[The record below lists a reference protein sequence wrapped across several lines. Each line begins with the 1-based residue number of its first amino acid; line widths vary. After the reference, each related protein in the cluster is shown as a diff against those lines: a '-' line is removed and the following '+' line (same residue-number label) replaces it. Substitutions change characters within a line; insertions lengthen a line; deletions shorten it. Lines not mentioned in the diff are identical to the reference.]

1 MEWTISVFISVFLI
15 LFTAENSQAFTN
27 VYPKMKG
34 YPLRASED
42 VGNPLFLTPYIE
54 SGKINEARKIAA
66 VQHKQMADVQSYSG
80 YLTVDKKFNSN
91 MFFWF
96 FPAEMNPKTAPV
108 VLWLQGGPGAT
119 SLFGLFT
126 ENGPFIVTKNKT
138 LAKREFRWS
147 QNHHVLYIDN
157 PVGTGYSFTEHSE
170 GYANNETQVGE
181 NLHRALVQFFQ
192 LFPELQK
199 NDFFVTGESYAGKYV
214 PAVSYAIHTKKST
227 SPVKI
232 NLKGLAIGNGLTDP
246 INQLNYGD
254 YLYQL
259 GLIDF
264 NGLELFH
271 AYQKRGMDFINQSKY
286 DEAFQVFNEMI
297 DGDLNSGPSLFENL
311 TGFNFYF
318 NYLKT
323 HDSEEADWI
332 SEWIQMP
339 DVRKAIHVGNC
350 SFQFEANEVENH
362 LKNDITRSEAD
373 KVAILA
379 EHYRVLIYNGQL
391 DIIVAYPLT
400 ENYLRNL
407 KWVGAEAYKKAVR
420 KTWMVDGEI
429 AGYVKTVGNLSEVL
443 VRNAGHMVPADQPK
457 WAYDLISRFTHGK
470 KIESFNL
477 SRDFKQNVNIPKS
490 LWPGKTTR
498 TQD

>member
-1 MEWTISVFISVFLI
+1 MEFQVRAFLGAFLI
-15 LFTAENSQAFTN
+15 LSMVENYWGFTN

-34 YPLRASED
+34 YPLGIEED

-54 SGKINEARKIAA
+54 SGKIEEAKKAA
-66 VQHKQMADVQSYSG
+66 SVIHTEMKDVRSYSG
-80 YLTVDKKFNSN
+80 YLTVDKKLNSN

-96 FPAEMNPKTAPV
+96 FPARVDQKSAPV

-119 SLFGLFT
+119 SLYGLFT
-126 ENGPFIVTKNKT
+126 ENGPFMVTKKLT
-138 LAKREFRWS
+138 LAMRKYTWS
-147 QNHHVLYIDN
+147 INHNLLYIDN

-170 GYANNETQVGE
+170 GYARNETDVGE

-192 LFPELQK
+192 LFHELQP

-214 PAVSYAIHTKKST
+214 PALAYTIHTKKDT

-246 INQLNYGD
+246 IHQLNYGD

-264 NGLELFH
+264 NGLEQFH
-271 AYQKRGMDFINQSKY
+271 VYQKRGIDFISQSKY
-286 DEAFQVFNEMI
+286 DEAFQVFNQLI
-297 DGDLNSGPSLFENL
+297 NGDLDTTPSLFQNL

-323 HDSEEADWI
+323 QDSNESQWVA
-332 SEWIQMP
+332 EWIQKA
-339 DVRKAIHVGNC
+339 DVRKSIHVGNC
-350 SFQFEANEVENH
+350 SFNFEATIVEDH
-362 LKNDITRSEAD
+362 LKTDITRSEAD

-379 EHYRVLIYNGQL
+379 QHYRTLIYNGQL

-400 ENYLRNL
+400 ENYLMNL
-407 KWVGAEAYKKAVR
+407 QWPGAEAYKKAAR
-420 KTWMVDGEI
+420 TKWIVDGEI
-429 AGYVKTVGNLSEVL
+429 AGYAKTAGNLIEVL
-443 VRNAGHMVPADQPK
+443 VRNAGHMVPGDQPK
-457 WAYDLISRFTHGK
+457 WALDLITRFTSGK
-470 KIESFNL
+470 PI
-477 SRDFKQNVNIPKS
+477 
-490 LWPGKTTR
+490 
-498 TQD
+498 